1 MKKVLIVTFLMYL
14 FISCSNIDT
23 IPEQKMVEGQLQVFV
38 GKLREQLEL
47 KDLDFVKENMLE
59 TRRNEYIY
67 QELQKIDI
75 LSEGIQVYVK
85 EPEYAFP
92 KTQGIVGIQYQ
103 DRTEY
108 FTIFYEWKRGKWLIS
123 NLEERR

>member
-14 FISCSNIDT
+14 FTSCSNIET
-23 IPEQKMVEGQLQVFV
+23 ISEQKGAETLKVFV
-38 GKLREQLEL
+38 GELRANLEGKNL
-47 KDLDFVKENMLE
+47 SFLEGNMLE

-75 LSEGIQVYVK
+75 LDENIQVYVN
-85 EPEYAFP
+85 EPNYVFP
-92 KTQGIVGIQYQ
+92 KTQGIVGVQYH
-103 DRTEY
+103 DRMEY
-108 FTIFYEWKRGKWLIS
+108 FTIFYEWKDGRWFIS